1 MNSKTVALT
10 AVFGSLTI
18 ALNPAFSHISI
29 PAPYFPFIAY
39 EIWEIPLIVIFLLV
53 GFKQGAV
60 VALINGLILLA
71 FFPRFTIIG
80 SVIASICMLTGV
92 YVAFRL
98 TTYKFPQE
106 KIKWT
111 KKLVITC
118 TAGAILFRTLIM
130 GIINYTLLGYP
141 VPFGLHLSPQMI
153 LTIMP
158 FIAIFNVTEPL
169 YVIPIGY
176 LIANALKT
184 RTQSLQYSKELRV

>member
-10 AVFGSLTI
+10 AVFGALTI

-53 GFKQGAV
+53 GFKQGAA
-60 VALINGLILLA
+60 VAVINGLILLA
-71 FFPRFTIIG
+71 FFPKFTIIG
-80 SVIASICMLTGV
+80 SVIASICMLSGV

-98 TTYKFPQE
+98 TTYRFPQE
-106 KIKWT
+106 KTIWT
-111 KKLVITC
+111 KKLIIAC
-118 TAGAILFRTLIM
+118 TAGAIVFRTLIM
-130 GIINYTLLGYP
+130 ALINYTLLGYP
-141 VPFGLHLSPQMI
+141 IPFGLHLSQPMI

-176 LIANALKT
+176 LIAKALKT
-184 RTQSLQYSKELRV
+184 RTRNLQ